1 MANYRVQNP
10 VTDEVLETFDQATD
24 EDIQTILADTQKAYE
39 TWSTETVEHRADL
52 VDHAVRAHAADGPA
66 HPGLVLRPVVDHP
79 PLGGVGHRDTQQGG
93 AAREVRDDQAG
104 ALLLGLMLGL
114 VLFGVGGFV
123 HGLKVPPQPRISH
136 VCGYWPAEVR
146 DVVE

>member
-52 VDHAVRAHAADGPA
+52 VRKLAQALRDGCEEYAVASCKEMGKSRPEMESEIIYAAEILEYYADHGAEFLADEPL
-66 HPGLVLRPVVDHP
+66 PGTD
-79 PLGGVGHRDTQQGG
+79 G
-93 AAREVRDDQAG
+93 
-104 ALLLGLMLGL
+104 
-114 VLFGVGGFV
+114 
-123 HGLKVPPQPRISH
+123 
-136 VCGYWPAEVR
+136 
-146 DVVE
+146 